1 MSNVKI
7 SDIRINYA
15 QASLDETIVGLDP
28 LLFFQKWLD
37 EALRA
42 EVNEP
47 TAMSLST
54 VFNGQ
59 PSSRIVL
66 LKGLEDG
73 KLKFFTNYSS
83 RKAEELAQN
92 PKASLLFFWAEL
104 ERQVRIEGSLEKLSQ
119 LESEQYFHSRPRESQ
134 IGAYTSQQSKVIQS
148 REELE
153 KRYIDLVE
161 KFQGINPIPLPDNWG
176 GYAMIPETIE
186 FWQGR
191 PSRLHDRIRFMNQK
205 DGWKKERLSP

>member
-1 MSNVKI
+1 MSKI
-7 SDIRINYA
+7 NIADIRINYA
-15 QASLDETIVGLDP
+15 KASLNEIVVGSDP
-28 LLFFQKWLD
+28 ILFFETWLN
-37 EALRA
+37 EALTA

-54 VFNGQ
+54 VSKGQ

-73 KLKFFTNYSS
+73 KLKLFTNYSS
-83 RKAEELAQN
+83 RKAEEIEQN

-104 ERQVRIEGSLEKLSQ
+104 ERQVRIEGYLEKLPT

-134 IGAYTSQQSKVIQS
+134 IGAYTSAQSKVIQS

-153 KRYIDLVE
+153 KRNTELVKRFE
-161 KFQGINPIPLPDNWG
+161 GIHPIPLPDNWG
-176 GYAMIPETIE
+176 GYAMISESVE

-191 PSRLHDRIRFMNQK
+191 PSRLHDRIRFRKENSV
-205 DGWKKERLSP
+205 WIKERLSP